1 MKFKVKSRIWIESEE
16 GVFLG
21 EGRIHLLRL
30 VDELGSISKAAK
42 ELKMSYK
49 KAWFL
54 LDSMNKQA
62 PMLILMKKTGGK
74 NGGGAELTKY
84 GKKIIHDFEQLNSSC
99 WGFLEDEF
107 QKIDFTRY

>member
-1 MKFKVKSRIWIESEE
+1 MKFKIKSRVWIETEK

-21 EGRIHLLRL
+21 EGRVRLLKL
-30 VDELGSISKAAK
+30 VDELGSISRAAK
-42 ELKMSYK
+42 KLNMSYK

-62 PMLILMKKTGGK
+62 PMLILIKKTGGK

-84 GKKIIHDFEQLNSSC
+84 GKKIVRDFELLNGSC
-99 WGFLEDEF
+99 WDFLDDEF
-107 QKIDFTRY
+107 ERIDFTKY

>member
-1 MKFKVKSRIWIESEE
+1 MKFKIKSRVWIETEE

-21 EGRIHLLRL
+21 EGRIRLLKL

-62 PMLILMKKTGGK
+62 PMLVLIRKTGGK

-84 GKKIIHDFEQLNSSC
+84 GKKIINDFETLNTSC
-99 WGFLEDEF
+99 WDFLDTQF
-107 QKIDFTRY
+107 NKIDFSKY